1 MVKLLA
7 IVHYPKDENNLQE
20 LKRRVA
26 KFHAQ
31 YVINKIQ
38 TLQLSEEE
46 TKNLMK
52 RMCDN
57 MK

>member
-1 MVKLLA
+1 MT
-7 IVHYPKDENNLQE
+7 IIHYPKDEKNIQE

-26 KFHAQ
+26 KFHAK

-38 TLQLSEEE
+38 TLQLSEDEKKHLVE
-46 TKNLMK
+46 RL
-52 RMCDN
+52 CDN

>member
-1 MVKLLA
+1 MA
-7 IVHYPKDENNLQE
+7 IVHYPKDENNIQE

-31 YVINKIQ
+31 YVVNKIQ

-46 TKNLMK
+46 VKNIMK
-52 RMCDN
+52 RICDN